1 MVNKWVTYFRLL
13 SASCLMAS
21 SMSPPNFSVSRCNS
35 SFSVSSVV

>member
-1 MVNKWVTYFRLL
+1 MVDKKCYLLRLL

-21 SMSPPNFSVSRCNS
+21 SMLPSNFSVSRCNS